1 MATYAWTINQIYTE
15 DITKDGT
22 TYTDVIVRLIA
33 TLTATSEVDS
43 NITDISG
50 WDIDIDTDNI
60 GSDFISYDSV
70 TESNVVSWLETRIG
84 TDELNSV
91 KQGMVQQIAYLEKV
105 GGAALKVDTD
115 GNPTFPWS

>member
-1 MATYAWTINQIYTE
+1 MATYAWTINELYTE
-15 DITKDGT
+15 NVTKDGT
-22 TYTDVIVRLIA
+22 TYTDVIARLVA

-43 NITDISG
+43 SIKDYTS
-50 WDIDIDTDNI
+50 WDIDLDTDNI
-60 GSDFISYDSV
+60 GSDFIAYDSV
-70 TESNVVSWLETRIG
+70 TESEVISWLETRIG

-91 KQGMVQQIAYLEKV
+91 KQGMVQQITYSEKV